1 MADGTGVLII
11 GDTSGGEL
19 ASTTLE
25 LLAAGQ
31 KVAGDLGEELSVAL
45 LGDTLDVAAQQ
56 AIAHGAQKVY
66 AVNHPLLAAYQIDL
80 HLAALEA
87 LCKEASPR
95 VVLIARTDSGR
106 ELGPRL
112 AFRLGVGMA
121 QDCLEVSVDASEKRL
136 LANRPVYGGN
146 AIAVVSCDQT
156 PQIAA
161 IRPKAYEPA
170 EADPSRQ
177 GEVVSFPVEL
187 DASQARTQVVDTVI
201 EEAEGVKLEDARIV
215 ISGGRGLGGPE
226 PFAHLEEL
234 AKIMGGTVGAS
245 RAAVDSGWVPSSYQ
259 VGLTG
264 KTITPDLYITVAI
277 SGASQHMAGCSGAKV
292 IVAINKDAEA
302 NIFKEAR
309 YGVVGDWESVLPA
322 LTEAIR
328 ELTQS

>member
-1 MADGTGVLII
+1 MADGTGVLIL
-11 GDTSGGEL
+11 GDASGGEL
-19 ASTTLE
+19 SSTTLE

-31 KVAGDLGEELSVAL
+31 KVATDLGEELSVAL
-45 LGDTLDVAAQQ
+45 LGDTLDAAAQA
-56 AIAHGAQKVY
+56 AIARGAQKVY
-66 AVNHPLLAAYQIDL
+66 AVNHPLLADHQVDL
-80 HLAALEA
+80 HLTALEA
-87 LCKEASPR
+87 LCNDTSPR
-95 VVLIARTDSGR
+95 VVLVARTNEGR
-106 ELGPRL
+106 ELAPRL
-112 AFRLGVGMA
+112 AFRLGVGLA
-121 QDCLEVSVDASEKRL
+121 QDCLEVSVDTAEKKL

-170 EADPSRQ
+170 EADSSRQ
-177 GEVVSFPVEL
+177 GEVISFPVEL
-187 DASQARTQVVDTVI
+187 DASMALTHVVETVI
-201 EEAEGVKLEDARIV
+201 EEAEGIKLEDAHIV

-264 KTITPDLYITVAI
+264 KTITPDLYIMVAI

-292 IVAINKDAEA
+292 IVAINKDAQA

-309 YGVVGDWESVLPA
+309 YGVVGDWETVLPA
-322 LTEAIR
+322 LTAALR
-328 ELTQS
+328 ELTQA

>member
-1 MADGTGVLII
+1 MADGTGVLIL
-11 GDTSGGEL
+11 GDVSGGEL
-19 ASTTLE
+19 AGTTLE

-31 KVAGDLGEELSVAL
+31 KVAGDLGEELAVAL
-45 LGDTLDVAAQQ
+45 LGDTLDVPAQQ

-66 AVNHPLLAAYQIDL
+66 AVNHPLLADYQVDL
-80 HLAALEA
+80 HLASLEA
-87 LCKEASPR
+87 LCKETSPR
-95 VVLIARTDSGR
+95 VVLVARTNEGR
-106 ELGPRL
+106 ELAPRL
-112 AFRLGVGMA
+112 AFRLGVGLA
-121 QDCLEVSVDASEKRL
+121 QDCLEVSVDAAEKRL

-146 AIAVVSCDQT
+146 AIAVVSCNQT

-170 EADPSRQ
+170 EADSSRQ

-309 YGVVGDWESVLPA
+309 YGVVGDWETVLPA
-322 LTEAIR
+322 LTAAVR
-328 ELTQS
+328 ELIQS

>member
-1 MADGTGVLII
+1 MADGTGVLIL
-11 GDTSGGEL
+11 GDASGGEL
-19 ASTTLE
+19 SSTTLE

-31 KVAGDLGEELSVAL
+31 KIAADLGEELSVAL
-45 LGDTLDVAAQQ
+45 LGDTLDAAAQA
-56 AIAHGAQKVY
+56 AIARGAQKVY
-66 AVNHPLLAAYQIDL
+66 AVNHPLLAGHQVDL
-80 HLAALEA
+80 HLTALEA
-87 LCKEASPR
+87 LCNDTSPR
-95 VVLIARTDSGR
+95 VVLVARTNEGR
-106 ELGPRL
+106 ELAPRL
-112 AFRLGVGMA
+112 AFRLGVGLA
-121 QDCLEVSVDASEKRL
+121 QDCLEVSVDTAEKKL

-170 EADPSRQ
+170 EADSSRQ
-177 GEVVSFPVEL
+177 GEVISFPVEL
-187 DASQARTQVVDTVI
+187 DASMALTHVVETVI
-201 EEAEGVKLEDARIV
+201 EEAEGIKLEDAHIV

-264 KTITPDLYITVAI
+264 KTITPDLYIMVAI

-309 YGVVGDWESVLPA
+309 YGVVGDWETVLPA
-322 LTEAIR
+322 LTAALR
-328 ELTQS
+328 ELTQA

>member
-1 MADGTGVLII
+1 MADGTGVLIL
-11 GDTSGGEL
+11 GDATGGEL
-19 ASTTLE
+19 GSTTLE
-25 LLAAGQ
+25 MLAAGQ
-31 KVAGDLGEELSVAL
+31 KIASELGEELSVAL
-45 LGDTLDVAAQQ
+45 LGDTLDVPAQQ
-56 AIAHGAQKVY
+56 AISHGAQKVY
-66 AVNHPLLAAYQIDL
+66 AVNHPLLAKFQIDF
-80 HLAALEA
+80 HLSALEA
-87 LCKEASPR
+87 LSKEVGPR
-95 VVLIARTDSGR
+95 IILVARTNEGR
-106 ELGPRL
+106 DLAPRL
-112 AFRLGVGMA
+112 AFRLGVGLA
-121 QDCLEVSVDASEKRL
+121 QDCLEVSVDSGSKTL
-136 LANRPVYGGN
+136 MANRPVYGGN

-170 EADPSRQ
+170 EEDSSRM

-187 DASQARTQVVDTVI
+187 NESLALTQVVDTVI
-201 EEAEGVKLEDARIV
+201 EEAEGIKLEDARIV

-264 KTITPDLYITVAI
+264 KTITPDLYIMVAI
-277 SGASQHMAGCSGAKV
+277 SGASQHMAGCSGSKV

-309 YGVVGDWESVLPA
+309 YGVVGDWETVLPA
-322 LTEAIR
+322 LTTALK
-328 ELTQS
+328 ELT

>member
-1 MADGTGVLII
+1 MADGAGVLII
-11 GDTSGGEL
+11 GDASGGEL
-19 ASTTLE
+19 AGTTLE

-56 AIAHGAQKVY
+56 AISHGAQKVY
-66 AVNHPLLAAYQIDL
+66 AVNHPLLAEYQIDL

-87 LCKEASPR
+87 LCKETSPR
-95 VVLIARTDSGR
+95 VVLVSRTDEGR

-146 AIAVVSCDQT
+146 AIAVVSCDRT

-170 EADPSRQ
+170 EADSSRQ

-215 ISGGRGLGGPE
+215 VSGGRGLGGPE

-234 AKIMGGTVGAS
+234 AKIMGGAVGAS

-292 IVAINKDAEA
+292 IVAINKDAQA
-302 NIFKEAR
+302 NIFKQAR
-309 YGVVGDWESVLPA
+309 YGVVGDWERVLPA